1 MPMKQIVT
9 SLMVALCCIHS
20 ACTAAG
26 GVSPQT
32 SRQISEPL
40 PSTSF
45 SQLLES
51 QRVHYKS
58 ESPAQRKIIAAYGAI
73 WAARGNLVLPDRVVF
88 ANQTEVSLFQQKMR
102 VGRAQI
108 GKTTIELQEEAL
120 VALLKARQDCLAKG
134 CSLTPRGGASAARR
148 DYVTTIHLW
157 KSRVNPG
164 LNFHVKQ
171 KRITAQEAARI
182 QNLSIPDQIE
192 EILKLEAQGLY
203 FSKSLDKSILYS
215 VAPPGASQHLA
226 LLAID
231 IEEYENAQVRA
242 ILANHGWFQTVISD
256 LPHFTYL
263 GLSEAELTARGLKK
277 EVNGGRVYW
286 VPNW

>member
-1 MPMKQIVT
+1 MKQIVT

-120 VALLKARQDCLAKG
+120 VALLKA
-134 CSLTPRGGASAARR
+134 
-148 DYVTTIHLW
+148 
-157 KSRVNPG
+157 
-164 LNFHVKQ
+164 
-171 KRITAQEAARI
+171 
-182 QNLSIPDQIE
+182 
-192 EILKLEAQGLY
+192 
-203 FSKSLDKSILYS
+203 
-215 VAPPGASQHLA
+215 
-226 LLAID
+226 
-231 IEEYENAQVRA
+231 
-242 ILANHGWFQTVISD
+242 
-256 LPHFTYL
+256 
-263 GLSEAELTARGLKK
+263 
-277 EVNGGRVYW
+277 
-286 VPNW
+286 

>member
-9 SLMVALCCIHS
+9 SLIFVLCCIHS

-26 GVSPQT
+26 GASPQT
-32 SRQISEPL
+32 SRHLSP
-40 PSTSF
+40 PPATSF
-45 SQLLES
+45 TQLLE
-51 QRVHYKS
+51 QHHVHYNPT
-58 ESPAQRKIIAAYGAI
+58 SPAQRKIIAAYGAI
-73 WAARGNLVLPDRVVF
+73 WAANGKLVLPDRVIF
-88 ANQTEVSLFQQKMR
+88 ADQAEVSRFQQKMR
-102 VGRAQI
+102 IGQAQI

-120 VALLKARQDCLAKG
+120 VALLKARQECLAQG
-134 CSLTPRGGASAARR
+134 VSLTPRGGASAARR
-148 DYVTTIHLW
+148 DYVTTISLW

-171 KRITAQEAARI
+171 KRVTAQEAARI
-182 QNLSIPDQIE
+182 QKLSIPDQIE
-192 EILKLEAQGLY
+192 EILRLEGQGMY

-231 IEEYENAQVRA
+231 IEEYENARVRA
-242 ILANHGWFQTVISD
+242 ILANHGWFQTVVSD

-263 GLSEAELTARGLKK
+263 GLPEAELAARGLKK
-277 EVNGGRVYW
+277 EINQGRVYW
-286 VPNW
+286 VPNL